1 LDSTAGP
8 TSKAGLSTPSM
19 VKSGSPSMATRL
31 RKARSPRAPNS
42 AASFA
47 QKTSRPSTRPDN
59 ARARATEVFALP
71 ERRLGTG
78 PQILTATGRASVPG
92 PGHSKEDR
100 RLGMQQRKSG
110 VSDSADK
117 LPLANPRHRW
127 LGRRGSNL
135 RHISSIRRLA
145 PPKHSEPTS
154 CRQHRRRCF
163 RLPNIAPTA
172 IARGEECCWRTAKML
187 FARSQSAVK
196 PRAQRAR
203 RELSYSR

>member
-1 LDSTAGP
+1 
-8 TSKAGLSTPSM
+8 
-19 VKSGSPSMATRL
+19 
-31 RKARSPRAPNS
+31 
-42 AASFA
+42 
-47 QKTSRPSTRPDN
+47 
-59 ARARATEVFALP
+59 
-71 ERRLGTG
+71 
-78 PQILTATGRASVPG
+78 
-92 PGHSKEDR
+92 
-100 RLGMQQRKSG
+100 MQQRKSG

-187 FARSQSAVK
+187 FARSQVRSQT
-196 PRAQRAR
+196 PRAARPKRAELQPLKAAIGLLHTTAYAAVAASVVICVTISSADLLRCGPSSVVNNWPGNQWSYQAFLRFQSSAYRPWSR
-203 RELSYSR
+203 RPRCSQ